1 VTTSVPTPKSVVIWA
16 MPLEYMVAA
25 TEMHRSEREEA
36 NVRLIERGRVSGF
49 GQQAENSGL

>member
-1 VTTSVPTPKSVVIWA
+1 